1 MIWQQVLKQ
10 KYNCNH
16 GTTIVDQLLAPGQ
29 YATAY
34 VANNQTIE
42 CMECYENG
50 QLCLKYDCN
59 YVKNPDGK
67 EMTHDVVGQSGW
79 DQCPDNSVHSL
90 SITNLSILNEFFGN
104 DSDKGIAIA
113 KKYRNLFTIE
123 IPKIQKELK
132 NYENISE
139 YYNIEKNEIINN
151 YFNIDET
158 NFINLCTKIN
168 LMTSNLE
175 NDYNNCSFA
184 FNEDKSI
191 VIITCTYKN
200 GESISLEMDSDEKI
214 SVK

>member
-1 MIWQQVLKQ
+1 MIAILIAINIIKD
-10 KYNCNH
+10 KEH
-16 GTTIVDQLLAPGQ
+16 GD
-29 YATAY
+29 
-34 VANNQTIE
+34 
-42 CMECYENG
+42 YE
-50 QLCLKYDCN
+50 
-59 YVKNPDGK
+59 VMGK
-67 EMTHDVVGQSGW
+67 DFSNT
-79 DQCPDNSVHSL
+79 VHSL

>member
-1 MIWQQVLKQ
+1 MNKTQ
-10 KYNCNH
+10 KIIIFLIVILIILLIAILIAINSIKDKEH
-16 GTTIVDQLLAPGQ
+16 GD
-29 YATAY
+29 
-34 VANNQTIE
+34 
-42 CMECYENG
+42 YE
-50 QLCLKYDCN
+50 
-59 YVKNPDGK
+59 VMGK
-67 EMTHDVVGQSGW
+67 DFSNTV
-79 DQCPDNSVHSL
+79 NSL

>member
-42 CMECYENG
+42 CMECYENA

-79 DQCPDNSVHSL
+79 DQCPDNSVLGKNCFWWVDDNFNGIPEEYYEGCSHFD
-90 SITNLSILNEFFGN
+90 EFFCYN
-104 DSDKGIAIA
+104 
-113 KKYRNLFTIE
+113 
-123 IPKIQKELK
+123 PQ
-132 NYENISE
+132 YEG
-139 YYNIEKNEIINN
+139 
-151 YFNIDET
+151 
-158 NFINLCTKIN
+158 
-168 LMTSNLE
+168 M
-175 NDYNNCSFA
+175 
-184 FNEDKSI
+184 
-191 VIITCTYKN
+191 
-200 GESISLEMDSDEKI
+200 
-214 SVK
+214 

>member
-79 DQCPDNSVHSL
+79 DQCPDNSVL
-90 SITNLSILNEFFGN
+90 G
-104 DSDKGIAIA
+104 
-113 KKYRNLFTIE
+113 
-123 IPKIQKELK
+123 K
-132 NYENISE
+132 NC
-139 YYNIEKNEIINN
+139 
-151 YFNIDET
+151 F
-158 NFINLCTKIN
+158 
-168 LMTSNLE
+168 
-175 NDYNNCSFA
+175 
-184 FNEDKSI
+184 
-191 VIITCTYKN
+191 
-200 GESISLEMDSDEKI
+200 
-214 SVK
+214 